1 MRHPAF
7 QKSQLFYNGVT
18 QKEIE
23 STGVLGLDGAISL
36 MRVINL
42 TANNSAVVVENGG
55 IVGRGVLLDY
65 ADWAGNNSIE
75 LKPMESVP
83 ILLDHLKEIVNNHDI
98 ELRPGDIL
106 FIRSGFTAAYDNMT
120 IEEQNALAERPS
132 PDFAGVEA
140 NEETLRWL
148 WHNQFAAIAGDA
160 PSFERAPIAGP
171 HANLD
176 TMLHQWCLA
185 GWGMPIGEMF
195 DLEGLAKYCKESGRY
210 SFFLSSVPLKVSC
223 FVNKIKED
231 CGMGHY

>member
-36 MRVINL
+36 MRAINL

-65 ADWAGNNSIE
+65 ADWAANNSIE

-98 ELRPGDIL
+98 EL
-106 FIRSGFTAAYDNMT
+106 
-120 IEEQNALAERPS
+120 
-132 PDFAGVEA
+132 
-140 NEETLRWL
+140 
-148 WHNQFAAIAGDA
+148 
-160 PSFERAPIAGP
+160 
-171 HANLD
+171 
-176 TMLHQWCLA
+176 
-185 GWGMPIGEMF
+185 
-195 DLEGLAKYCKESGRY
+195 
-210 SFFLSSVPLKVSC
+210 
-223 FVNKIKED
+223 
-231 CGMGHY
+231 